1 MPRMQQITKTHR
13 SARYL
18 DFIRQQPCVVSGFCA
33 VVAHHT
39 SKAGVAL
46 KGSDYLTVPLTPEL
60 HSELHTIGQESFQRK
75 YNVDFSVCITRLLS
89 AYVNG
94 LEGNN

>member
-13 SARYL
+13 SPKYL
-18 DFIRQQPCVVSGFCA
+18 AFIRRQPCVVSGSSPS
-33 VVAHHT
+33 VPHHT
-39 SKAGVAL
+39 SKAGMAL

-89 AYVNG
+89 AYVNR